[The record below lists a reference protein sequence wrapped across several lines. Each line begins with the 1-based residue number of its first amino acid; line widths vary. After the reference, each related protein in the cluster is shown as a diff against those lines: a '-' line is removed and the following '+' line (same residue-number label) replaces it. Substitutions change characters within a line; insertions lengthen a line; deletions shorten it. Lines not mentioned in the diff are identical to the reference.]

1 MTKLALILLLGSA
14 TLIAGACTGDE
25 NNSPAQTRETT
36 GTTTTTAEDETAALK
51 DAARDAVE
59 ADHQLSV
66 RVLWTNRVPEMPR
79 ATAGPALAELRRS
92 AAQRRR
98 RGIRVKLISERF
110 RIVEFSLDPSFATA
124 TATVVSE
131 QRVQPH
137 GRGGK
142 PLGQPV
148 RLRERARLE
157 LRRVGDTERFVVWRV
172 VLRP

>member
-1 MTKLALILLLGSA
+1 MTKLALILLFGSTA
-14 TLIAGACTGDE
+14 LIAGACTGDD
-25 NNSPAQTRETT
+25 NKSPTQTREPT
-36 GTTTTTAEDETAALK
+36 GTTTTTAEDETEALE
-51 DAARDAVE
+51 DAARDAIQV
-59 ADHQLSV
+59 DHQLSV

-110 RIVEFSLDPSFATA
+110 RIVEFTLDPSFATA
-124 TATVVSE
+124 TATVVSD

-142 PLGQPV
+142 PLGQAV

-157 LRRVGDTERFVVWRV
+157 LRRVGETERFVVWRV

>member
-1 MTKLALILLLGSA
+1 MTKLALILLSSA
-14 TLIAGACTGDE
+14 ALIAGACTGEE
-25 NNSPAQTRETT
+25 NNSPAETRETT
-36 GTTTTTAEDETAALK
+36 GTTTTTAEDETAALEE
-51 DAARDAVE
+51 AARAAVE

-110 RIVEFSLDPSFATA
+110 RIVDFSLEPSFTTA
-124 TATVVSE
+124 TATVVSD

-142 PLGQPV
+142 PLGKPV

-157 LRRVGDTERFVVWRV
+157 LRRIGDSERFVVWRV
-172 VLRP
+172 VLLQ

>member
-1 MTKLALILLLGSA
+1 MTKLALILLFTSTA
-14 TLIAGACTGDE
+14 VIAGACTGDE
-25 NNSPAQTRETT
+25 SNSPAQTRETT
-36 GTTTTTAEDETAALK
+36 GTTTTTPEDETEALEE
-51 DAARDAVE
+51 AARNAVE

-98 RGIRVKLISERF
+98 RGIRIKLISERF
-110 RIVEFSLDPSFATA
+110 RIVELSLDASFARA
-124 TATVVSE
+124 MATVISD

-142 PLGQPV
+142 PLGQAV

-157 LRRVGDTERFVVWRV
+157 LRRIGDSERFVVWRV
-172 VLRP
+172 VLQR

>member
-1 MTKLALILLLGSA
+1 MTKLALILLLSSA
-14 TLIAGACTGDE
+14 ALIAGACTSDE
-25 NNSPAQTRETT
+25 NNSPAETRETT
-36 GTTTTTAEDETAALK
+36 GTTTTTTEDETAALK

-137 GRGGK
+137 SRSGK

-148 RLRERARLE
+148 RLTERARLE

>member
-14 TLIAGACTGDE
+14 ALVATACSGDD
-25 NNSPAQTRETT
+25 NNSAPETRD
-36 GTTTTTAEDETAALK
+36 TTAATATVDDETEALE
-51 DAARDAVE
+51 DAARKAIE

-66 RVLWTNRVPEMPR
+66 RVLWTNRVSEMPR

-98 RGIRVKLISERF
+98 RGIRIKLISERF
-110 RIVEFSLDPSFATA
+110 RIVDLTVDPSFATA
-124 TATVVSE
+124 TATVVSD

-137 GRGGK
+137 GRRGK
-142 PLGQPV
+142 PLGNPV

-157 LRRVGDTERFVVWRV
+157 LRRVGDSERFVVWRV

>member
-1 MTKLALILLLGSA
+1 MTKLALILLLSSA
-14 TLIAGACTGDE
+14 ALIAGACTGEE
-25 NNSPAQTRETT
+25 NNSPAETRETT
-36 GTTTTTAEDETAALK
+36 GTTTTTAEDETAALEE
-51 DAARDAVE
+51 AARASVE

-66 RVLWTNRVPEMPR
+66 RVLWANRVPEMPR

-110 RIVEFSLDPSFATA
+110 RIVDLSLDPSFATA
-124 TATVVSE
+124 TATVVSD

-142 PLGQPV
+142 PLGKPV

-157 LRRVGDTERFVVWRV
+157 LRRIGDSERFVVWRV
-172 VLRP
+172 VLLP